1 MGKRDSVHEEC
12 VMKTLCSVLVL
23 VCAAFALNADSK
35 DPLPPPARGGPPA
48 TRVDMDRND
57 DGNTD
62 YTIFFDQKGKK
73 EHEEFDFNYDGKMD
87 DYLYY
92 VEGVPDRE
100 EIDSNFDGRVDIW
113 VYMVNGIYVKKY
125 ERDMNGDGVPDIVK
139 DFSK

>member
-1 MGKRDSVHEEC
+1 
-12 VMKTLCSVLVL
+12 MKTLISVLIFL
-23 VCAAFALNADSK
+23 CLAFAASADSTT
-35 DPLPPPARGGPPA
+35 PQPPPVRAGQPG

-57 DGNTD
+57 DGTTD

-92 VEGVPDRE
+92 AEGIASRE
-100 EIDSNFDGRVDIW
+100 EIDSNFDGKIDVW
-113 VYMVNGIYVKKY
+113 VYLVNGIYVKKY
-125 ERDMNGDGVPDIVK
+125 ERDLNGDGKPDVVK